1 MKDAPS
7 TDTVSYGL
15 ARPDQIATLT
25 GLEQL
30 QAMLRGELPAPT
42 ICRAL
47 DFILTD
53 AGDGWAEFRGTPSGD
68 MLNPMGLVH
77 GGWVM
82 TLLDSALGCAVH
94 TTLAPGETYVS
105 LDTDVKFV
113 KPITPATGEVTVT
126 ARIQTRGRQVGTS
139 EGRAVDAQGR
149 ILALGTSSC
158 LVRQAP
164 EA

>member
-1 MKDAPS
+1 
-7 TDTVSYGL
+7 
-15 ARPDQIATLT
+15 
-25 GLEQL
+25 
-30 QAMLRGELPAPT
+30 
-42 ICRAL
+42 
-47 DFILTD
+47 
-53 AGDGWAEFRGTPSGD
+53 